1 MAGRGRT
8 VNWGH
13 RMTGSGRLLGRAY
26 RMNNRDHRMG
36 NQGFLVHRVAE
47 AAQSPFSA
55 STASVYPRQYS
66 QVT

>member
-36 NQGFLVHRVAE
+36 NQGFLSFLVHPG
-47 AAQSPFSA
+47 S
-55 STASVYPRQYS
+55 
-66 QVT
+66 